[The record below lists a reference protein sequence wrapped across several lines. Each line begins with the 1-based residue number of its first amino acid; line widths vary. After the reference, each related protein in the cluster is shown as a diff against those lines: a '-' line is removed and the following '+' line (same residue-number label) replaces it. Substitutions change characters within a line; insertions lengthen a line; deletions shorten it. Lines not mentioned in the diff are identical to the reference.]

1 MQNVKHQMINVFTCI
16 QNNAQLSKIFPQSNL
31 LSLTLLKWRSVMP
44 DSGKQDTEIR
54 ENITM
59 KTTKHPFLAAIL
71 NRTKLSVT
79 RMSNRNW

>member
-1 MQNVKHQMINVFTCI
+1 
-16 QNNAQLSKIFPQSNL
+16 
-31 LSLTLLKWRSVMP
+31 MP